1 MNISLDDKN
10 RLVLSKSAAER
21 LSRGPLKLFSS
32 ARTAQYTDGTELP
45 ERMALD
51 GTWKLNEKHDLE
63 FGIHASSVWFPGMTL
78 TFKTGLISAKANEL
92 VFSAR
97 ISDGEGGVMG
107 SALAFSGKWQADK
120 NNRITFR
127 ITRYTGKSN
136 RLVFQGAW
144 QVGRRNELFYTYSTE
159 KLKKKEKE
167 EFSFGLKGS
176 WALGARRLVYVLGSS
191 TTDDRRLNTDDI
203 SLRSSSVLSFSAALQ
218 TPSIVAKAGE
228 IRYSVGIRF
237 TSGGKEKKLLRS
249 VAIYGT
255 WKLGRDLA
263 LGFEAE
269 STVREKNVISFTA
282 EKLIFDNG
290 KLTVGLKTEDGRKFG
305 GEVTFTKALA
315 RDVELFASLES
326 LAGDTRAIG
335 GIRGKF

>member
-1 MNISLDDKN
+1 MNITLDDKN
-10 RLVLSKSAAER
+10 RLVLTRSAAQR
-21 LSRGPLKLFSS
+21 LSRGPLRLSSS
-32 ARTAQYTDGTELP
+32 ARTARYADGMELP
-45 ERMALD
+45 ERIALD
-51 GTWKLNEKHDLE
+51 GTWKLNDKHDLE
-63 FGIHASSVWFPGMTL
+63 FGIHASSVWFPGTTI

-97 ISDGEGGVMG
+97 ISDGAGGVMG
-107 SALAFSGKWQADK
+107 CAFAFSGKWQADK
-120 NNRITFR
+120 NNRLTFVM
-127 ITRYTGKSN
+127 TRYTGKTN

-159 KLKKKEKE
+159 KLKKKEKD
-167 EFSFGLKGS
+167 EFSFGLKGH
-176 WALGARRLVYVLGSS
+176 WALGTRHLVYKVEGSN
-191 TTDDRRLNTDDI
+191 D
-203 SLRSSSVLSFSAALQ
+203 SVLSFSAALQ
-218 TPSIVAKAGE
+218 TPGIVAKAGE

-315 RDVELFASLES
+315 RDVELFASLAS
-326 LAGDTRAIG
+326 LAGETRAIG
-335 GIRGKF
+335 GVRGSF